1 MTKEPQRQSTD
12 EKLEIAKRIASQ
24 SQRMVKTY
32 ASVELSVLRVIRWLS
47 AWVDKLLFNPRFG
60 KPISLALALLLFA
73 TINFGNADI
82 FSSGISGSGE
92 EIPDIPLTVIA
103 NNEVYEI
110 TGLPNTVN
118 ALLVGELADIQM
130 TKNQGGYKVVA
141 DLTGLT
147 EGVHQINLVAT
158 DFSPRVAVA
167 VTPSTAIVTVTRK
180 VSAKFILDYDF
191 VNVNKMDLEYVLGEP
206 QLELSEIIV
215 RASQSTLDSIAF
227 VKAFIDVT
235 GVTGNFTKKVPI
247 VAYDQL
253 GNRVKADIMPSE
265 VSVTVNVTSP
275 SKTVPV
281 IVDPVGE
288 IPNGK
293 AISSITMDHNSIT
306 LFAPESVLA
315 KIDELRIPINATT
328 LTGDTNLVYTVTLP
342 SGVRELSVTKVN
354 MEIRLGDGVKR
365 IVENVMI
372 RYRNNIKGYR
382 FTIVDPEDAYTNV
395 ELFGTAENIA
405 NITEDNMEVYID
417 MLNIE
422 LGLQSVIVYVD
433 GGTTLVK
440 FTPEKPTI
448 SIEVIR

>member
-1 MTKEPQRQSTD
+1 M
-12 EKLEIAKRIASQ
+12 
-24 SQRMVKTY
+24 
-32 ASVELSVLRVIRWLS
+32 
-47 AWVDKLLFNPRFG
+47 
-60 KPISLALALLLFA
+60 
-73 TINFGNADI
+73 
-82 FSSGISGSGE
+82 
-92 EIPDIPLTVIA
+92 
-103 NNEVYEI
+103 
-110 TGLPNTVN
+110 
-118 ALLVGELADIQM
+118 
-130 TKNQGGYKVVA
+130 
-141 DLTGLT
+141 
-147 EGVHQINLVAT
+147 
-158 DFSPRVAVA
+158 
-167 VTPSTAIVTVTRK
+167 
-180 VSAKFILDYDF
+180 
-191 VNVNKMDLEYVLGEP
+191 LGEP

-227 VKAFIDVT
+227 VKAFIDVS
-235 GVTGNFTKKVPI
+235 GVTQSFTKKVPI

-253 GNRVKADIMPSE
+253 GNRVMADIMPAE
-265 VSVTVNVTSP
+265 VSVTVNVSSP

-306 LFAPESVLA
+306 LYAPESVLA

-342 SGVRELSVTKVN
+342 SGVRKSSVTKVN
-354 MEIRLGDGVKR
+354 MEIKLGDGVKR

-395 ELFGTAENIA
+395 ELFGTEENIA
-405 NITEDNMEVYID
+405 NITADNMEVYID

-422 LGLQSVIVYVD
+422 LGLQDVIVYVD
-433 GGTTLVK
+433 GGTTLVR
-440 FTPEKPTI
+440 FTPEKQVI